1 MFWPLVLALAA
12 LVVAASRTEAAPV
25 ALRSTNAVPTY
36 TLKAAQIWRLECE
49 KPKRFDASAL
59 QRLKDGTLVT
69 LDDKTTRLFRIE
81 LTGDTG
87 RLVATEHEFLP
98 QRPARKA
105 GEKPEPRPDPEGL
118 AVDDRGRVYVCEES
132 QRQVFRYD
140 PVTHATELL
149 QVDWAPVKR
158 WFSADINAS
167 WEGIAVGEGKLY
179 LANERS
185 RGRIIVVDAGTL
197 KVERD
202 FQVRPPDVQ
211 AADVHYSDL
220 CWHAG
225 QLWVLCRESR
235 CVLQVDA
242 HSEQVLASFDYEAIE
257 RDPANAYAHPYPY
270 GFVEGLLV
278 EADNLWLIVD
288 NNEFPRVADS
298 GLLLSQLDL
307 RLELSCPSC
316 YVGAWNCFSVGRAW
330 FTPWPCC
337 SAPASFPTGAGGFPP
352 ILTTGDRSKH
362 SSGANWRSAAIRW
375 KRSTI

>member
-1 MFWPLVLALAA
+1 MAHCPAVGNPSCHPRSLGLALAA
-12 LVVAASRTEAAPV
+12 LLATLTWAEGAPV
-25 ALRSTNAVPTY
+25 ALHSTNVIPAY
-36 TLKAAQIWRLECE
+36 TLKADQIWRLECE

-69 LDDKTTRLFRIE
+69 LDDKTTKLFRVE
-81 LTGDTG
+81 LTGNTG

-98 QRPARKA
+98 QRPARKT

-118 AVDDRGRVYVCEES
+118 AVDEAGRVFICEES

-140 PVTHATELL
+140 PLTRATERLAI
-149 QVDWAPVKR
+149 DWAPVKK
-158 WFSADINAS
+158 WFSADANAS
-167 WEGIAVGEGKLY
+167 WEGIAAGDGKLY

-185 RGRIIVVDAGTL
+185 RGRIVVVDAVSL

-225 QLWVLCRESR
+225 HLWVLCRESR

-242 HSEQVLASFDYEAIE
+242 AKEKVLASFDYEAIE
-257 RDPANAYAHPYPY
+257 RDPQNAYAHPFPY

-278 EADNLWLIVD
+278 EADQLWLMVD
-288 NNEFPRVADS
+288 NNEFPRVADKNDRRPQ
-298 GLLLSQLDL
+298 LWRCPRPDLS
-307 RLELSCPSC
+307 
-316 YVGAWNCFSVGRAW
+316 
-330 FTPWPCC
+330 
-337 SAPASFPTGAGGFPP
+337 
-352 ILTTGDRSKH
+352 K
-362 SSGANWRSAAIRW
+362 
-375 KRSTI
+375 